1 MIFLAQPSNGEHVKL
16 LKQMGI
22 SMISLP
28 DGRVQL
34 LHSTADAESAEAAA
48 EGLEFMQDVLAGV
61 ASSSSSSS
69 RPENVPQTVSWAST
83 KDESQITV
91 QSATAGPAQFGKVLT
106 KDDMVS
112 SVLPWREFL
121 AQCAAPSW
129 N

>member
-1 MIFLAQPSNGEHVKL
+1 MKL

-22 SMISLP
+22 SMMALP

-48 EGLEFMQDVLAGV
+48 EGIEFMQDVLAGV
-61 ASSSSSSS
+61 ASSSASSS

-83 KDESQITV
+83 KDESQISV

-106 KDDMVS
+106 KDEMVR
-112 SVLPWREFL
+112 VEELVVVFFVFTLQRESLCRL
-121 AQCAAPSW
+121 AGRW
-129 N
+129 